1 MGSRMPERTL
11 SRELATNSILTG
23 GGFLYAVLSM
33 PAINQRGYPPLDPIW
48 DIIPFFWAAPILL
61 SGVFDTRPFAGRW
74 RAIGAYAL
82 TTAFFDS
89 GTLPAVVPHQVS
101 VPVMLV
107 STVLIYGPI
116 HLALA
121 YGLEAIIQWVNRS
134 RRTADPRGEHVAQSR
149 LRWAVFGLLILA
161 TISVPFVLRSAW
173 FATIRN
179 RAIER
184 ANNDWAAGKA
194 NVYSELPWQTIV
206 EDGVSVESDYDQKT
220 GLRLHSSD
228 NIFGHR
234 DTYNGRIAQLIA
246 EHGVPDWSMARFV
259 VKPADFL
266 ALLNSDGFVEVR
278 QIPYDVSDQIRIYH
292 KDAITQGGKPIGGDA
307 KTIWIW
313 TKPSGDREAGT
324 GTPYVGRS
332 PRFPKMIFIRLDKSF
347 IAAFREDG
355 LYIAQAAKYEKR
367 AP

>member
-1 MGSRMPERTL
+1 MPERTL
-11 SRELATNSILTG
+11 SPELATNSTVTL
-23 GGFLYAVLSM
+23 GGFLYAVLCM

-48 DIIPFFWAAPILL
+48 DIIPFFWAAPLLL

-82 TTAFFDS
+82 ATAFFDS
-89 GTLPAVVPHQVS
+89 GTVPAVVPHQAS
-101 VPVMLV
+101 VLVMLV
-107 STVLIYGPI
+107 ETVLLYGPI
-116 HLALA
+116 HLVLG
-121 YGLEAIIQWVNRS
+121 YGLEAIIQRVNRS
-134 RRTADPRGEHVAQSR
+134 RQAADPSGRHVGGSR
-149 LRWAVFGLLILA
+149 LRWATFGVLVLA
-161 TISVPFVLRSAW
+161 TVSLPFVLRSMT
-173 FATIRN
+173 FASIRN

-206 EDGVSVESDYDQKT
+206 EDGVYVESDYDQKT

-266 ALLNSDGFVEVR
+266 ALLSSDGFVEVR
-278 QIPYDVSDQIRIYH
+278 QIPYDVSDRIRIYH
-292 KDAITQGGKPIGGDA
+292 KDAITQDGKPIGGDD

-313 TKPSGDREAGT
+313 TKPSGDRITRAG
-324 GTPYVGRS
+324 GTAYVGRS
-332 PRFPKMIFIRLDKSF
+332 PKYPKMIFIRIDKSF

-367 AP
+367 TP